1 MGILTWVAYSKAGAG
16 VHRVTSM
23 VSFDQI
29 VYTEKIILNTSSPN
43 ESALAQLETRLNY
56 EGEPLC
62 KNF

>member
-1 MGILTWVAYSKAGAG
+1 
-16 VHRVTSM
+16 M

-43 ESALAQLETRLNY
+43 ESAFAQLETRLNF